1 MSRTQKEKLETPTAI
16 PLQLPETS
24 TEASAVKA
32 ADGYSS
38 EGAMEK
44 RKKEA
49 DKPLYLRRV

>member
-1 MSRTQKEKLETPTAI
+1 MSRTQKKLEAHTAI

-24 TEASAVKA
+24 IEESAVKA

-49 DKPLYLRRV
+49 DKPIYLRRV